1 MTRMRHAVRL
11 LGDLALA
18 GARTGR
24 WWVPLLVPVLGLAAL
39 AVVAAHAVVPTVVY
53 VIF

>member
-1 MTRMRHAVRL
+1 MTRLRHTLRL
-11 LGDLALA
+11 VGDLVLA
-18 GARTGR
+18 GTRTGR
-24 WWVPLLVPVLGLAAL
+24 WWVPLLVPVLALVAL